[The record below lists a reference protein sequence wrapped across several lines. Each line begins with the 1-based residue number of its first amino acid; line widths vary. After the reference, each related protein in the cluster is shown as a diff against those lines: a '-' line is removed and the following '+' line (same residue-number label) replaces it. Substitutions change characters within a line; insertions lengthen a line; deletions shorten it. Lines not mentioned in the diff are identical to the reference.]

1 MSADVRNFIAMK
13 AFIKLVFVIAIAV
26 SAVGCRDK
34 AAEKRI
40 AELEARLSA
49 LEGNKSAST
58 AATTP
63 TNTLPDPNAAAAAP
77 ETKPE
82 GPLPTFKFER
92 TEYDFGQI
100 KEGEK
105 VSYTYKFTNTGEAPL
120 IVQSV
125 QPSCGC
131 TAPDWSKEP
140 IPVNGTGFVKVEFDS
155 NGKVG
160 IQNKVV
166 TVNANTWPKSLVLRF
181 KAQVNPKPEGG
192 IPLR

>member
-1 MSADVRNFIAMK
+1 MRT
-13 AFIKLVFVIAIAV
+13 FIKLALVLVVAV
-26 SAVGCRDK
+26 SAASCRDK

-49 LEGNKSAST
+49 LEGNKSAASS
-58 AATTP
+58 AAVP
-63 TNTLPDPNAAAAAP
+63 IQAAPDPNDPNAAAAAAAP

-105 VSYTYKFTNTGEAPL
+105 VAYTYKFTNTGTAPL

-155 NGKVG
+155 NGKQG

-192 IPLR
+192 VPVR

>member
-1 MSADVRNFIAMK
+1 MRTFIR
-13 AFIKLVFVIAIAV
+13 LVFVVAV
-26 SAVGCRDK
+26 AATTFSCRDK

-40 AELEARLSA
+40 AELESRLSA
-49 LEGNKSAST
+49 LEGNKSAASSAQATPT
-58 AATTP
+58 AAA
-63 TNTLPDPNAAAAAP
+63 DPATAAP
-77 ETKPE
+77 NETKPE
-82 GPLPTFKFER
+82 GPLPAFKFER
-92 TEYDFGQI
+92 LEYDFGQI
-100 KEGEK
+100 REGEK
-105 VSYTYKFTNTGEAPL
+105 VAYTYKFTNTGSAPL

-155 NGKVG
+155 NGKTG

-192 IPLR
+192 VPLR